1 MTMKSGLPTGM
12 TRKRIELDYFLQG
25 SAGFQRTPCRTTAD
39 RPLCAGTEK
48 AEEDRHYEAVVQ
60 FKYDY
65 LRRRVQKVV
74 KNNWNGSS
82 GTTIS
87 NLKFVYD
94 GHNQIAELNGSN
106 NTVLA
111 TYVWGLDLSGTTWGA
126 GGVGGLLMI
135 KDGSKVYFPG
145 YDGNGNVSGLVDSAD
160 GTLDAKYEYA
170 AFGETL
176 RVGGTAIADDNPFR
190 FSTKYLDSESGLIYY
205 GYRYYSPSL
214 GRFLNRDPIGELGG
228 SNLYAFVEN
237 DPGKW
242 VGLLGVG

>member
-1 MTMKSGLPTGM
+1 MTMKTGLPTGM
-12 TRKRIELDYFLQG
+12 TRKRLELDYSLQG
-25 SAGFQRTPCRTTAD
+25 SAGLQRTPCRTTGD
-39 RPLCAGTEK
+39 PRHGAGT
-48 AEEDRHYEAVVQ
+48 DRATNCLCEPVVQ

-106 NTVLA
+106 NTVLS
-111 TYVWGLDLSGTTWGA
+111 TYVWGLDLSGTIHRA

-145 YDGNGNVSGLVDSAD
+145 YDGNGNISALVDSAD

-176 RVGGTAIADDNPFR
+176 RVGGHR
-190 FSTKYLDSESGLIYY
+190 H
-205 GYRYYSPSL
+205 R
-214 GRFLNRDPIGELGG
+214 R
-228 SNLYAFVEN
+228 
-237 DPGKW
+237 
-242 VGLLGVG
+242 